1 MTSIINLFLVYII
14 LIPFIIM
21 NLFISF
27 GSFFQNR
34 LAKFFQKLI
43 KTEKN
48 LENSHERAFKILN
61 FLIWV
66 IIGLIGILLLENLFS
81 LGTLFVFLAFRSG
94 ATLSKRF
101 IFGIHDIKV
110 MKNNFSEGKIT
121 KIISRIVEI
130 AIFTE
135 LLYLLAWAIFYRA
148 LNTSVKTIFEI
159 EGSIFILFI
168 WLIGLLYGII
178 FSLIQTIFSKGFL
191 LKNEIGIALLVSGEL
206 FKNKINETKD
216 SIQNRFKL

>member
-14 LIPFIIM
+14 LIPFIII

-34 LAKFFQKLI
+34 LAKLFQKLI

-48 LENSHERAFKILN
+48 LENSHERTFKILN

-66 IIGLIGILLLENLFS
+66 IIGIIGILLLENLFS

-110 MKNNFSEGKIT
+110 MKNNLSEGKIT

-130 AIFTE
+130 TIFTE

-159 EGSIFILFI
+159 EGSIFILLI

-178 FSLIQTIFSKGFL
+178 FSLIQSSISKGFL

>member
-1 MTSIINLFLVYII
+1 MI
-14 LIPFIIM
+14 

-34 LAKFFQKLI
+34 LAKLFQKLI

-48 LENSHERAFKILN
+48 LENSHERTLKILN
-61 FLIWV
+61 FLIWI
-66 IIGLIGILLLENLFS
+66 IIGIIGILLLENLFS

-110 MKNNFSEGKIT
+110 MKNNLSEGKIT

-130 AIFTE
+130 TIFTE

-159 EGSIFILFI
+159 EGSIFILSI

-206 FKNKINETKD
+206 FKNKISETKD